1 MKKLITIT
9 TLLAA
14 GTAFANAAEP
24 NGIVSTETL
33 WTMNFGSSLE
43 GGYEIVNSSGSY
55 ALNNVWDVTGCTD
68 ESGVNIS
75 SSKRPH
81 LQGDTGVTWGDDFKF
96 TVTFTLGETIS
107 ASNNWPVVAMLA
119 DGSGDQ
125 PFNNLRFGPYTGGSN
140 YVNLDGN
147 SGDVFTKT
155 LTDQV
160 QLSSGV
166 KYTAELYVIDNVASL
181 YIDGVL
187 ASVGELNSATYVAG
201 NKVNNI
207 AIGGNT
213 GGDYRIN
220 ENVSSISMTKLSM
233 IPEPS
238 AFGMLAGLGAL
249 ALAGTRR
256 RRRK

>member
-55 ALNNVWDVTGCTD
+55 ALDNVWDVTGCTD

-75 SSKRPH
+75 SQKRPH
-81 LQGDTGVTWGDDFKF
+81 LVGDTGVTWGDDFKF
-96 TVTFTLGETIS
+96 TVTFALGDPIS
-107 ASNNWPVVAMLA
+107 ASNNWPVVATLT
-119 DGSGDQ
+119 DGT
-125 PFNNLRFGPYTGGSN
+125 NNLRFGPYTGGSN

-147 SGDVFTKT
+147 SRDVFTKT

-166 KYTAELYVIDNVASL
+166 EYTAELYVIDNVASL

-207 AIGGNT
+207 MIGGGN
-213 GGDYRIN
+213 GSDYRIN

-238 AFGMLAGLGAL
+238 AFGLLAGLGAL

>member
-43 GGYEIVNSSGSY
+43 GGYKIVNSSGSY
-55 ALNNVWDVTGCTD
+55 APTVWDVNGYTD
-68 ESGVNIS
+68 ESGVNTS

-96 TVTFTLGETIS
+96 TVTFTLGDPIS
-107 ASNNWPVVAMLA
+107 ASNNWPVVATLT
-119 DGSGDQ
+119 DGT
-125 PFNNLRFGPYTGGSN
+125 NNLRFGPYVGNSN

-147 SGDVFTKT
+147 NGDVFTKT
-155 LTDQV
+155 QTNQV